1 MFDFGQS
8 LLTMGAEEQEKMLGN
23 ATPGQQRAAL
33 EMGVGFN
40 NRNRRETRGQARQ
53 QKRDGYHDL
62 DRLNHVVEKENEA
75 HDFFGKG
82 LTDWQKGVTG
92 SNPSKDA
99 TNLKKQFDDYES
111 SVLSTVPDGGKRHT
125 ALAESLPKIKDT
137 FLKQGHQFAVD
148 KLNER
153 SRTVLDKG
161 LQRIAKGALGATDE
175 KGVQAHDD
183 AAFDLINK
191 YVLSEAKFDEKDADA
206 MYDKYLG
213 YAGVEKPKPV
223 EVPTAGEA
231 VGHGDERQAMAAKEK
246 VEEPPA
252 EMPEKSSAQ
261 HAREMEEKAVDDRSS
276 GKLAGADN
284 DTHREKSAG
293 TDRNTDPKPWT
304 PDGSVEIARK
314 YLGSADWSVD
324 SEKDNFPSGT
334 NKCNKFV
341 YDALEESGA
350 KVPLINDDRNPF
362 TDEKYPPVATDWED
376 KEKEIEGWVVV
387 DNPKT
392 GDVASDGK
400 HVGIVSGVETTVS
413 ASSREDKVVENDWGF
428 RSGQA
433 GKITFR
439 RYVKE

>member
-1 MFDFGQS
+1 
-8 LLTMGAEEQEKMLGN
+8 MGAEEQKKMLGN

-231 VGHGDERQAMAAKEK
+231 VGMATNDRRWRQ
-246 VEEPPA
+246 
-252 EMPEKSSAQ
+252 
-261 HAREMEEKAVDDRSS
+261 
-276 GKLAGADN
+276 
-284 DTHREKSAG
+284 
-293 TDRNTDPKPWT
+293 
-304 PDGSVEIARK
+304 RK
-314 YLGSADWSVD
+314 KW
-324 SEKDNFPSGT
+324 
-334 NKCNKFV
+334 
-341 YDALEESGA
+341 
-350 KVPLINDDRNPF
+350 RNPLLKCQRSPRRSMRGRWKKKLLMTEVAANWLAQTMTLIGKSPLELTGTRTRSPGRRMARWKSPGSISAALTGAWIRKKIIF
-362 TDEKYPPVATDWED
+362 RLERISATNSFMMRLKKVGPRFSLLMTTETRLPTKNIHPWQQTGKTRRKRSKDGLSLIIQKLEMWHRTASMSALSAASRQRCRLLQEKIKWLKMIGASVPAKRERSLS
-376 KEKEIEGWVVV
+376 
-387 DNPKT
+387 
-392 GDVASDGK
+392 GD
-400 HVGIVSGVETTVS
+400 T
-413 ASSREDKVVENDWGF
+413 SRNSW
-428 RSGQA
+428 RPS
-433 GKITFR
+433 
-439 RYVKE
+439 